1 MSMKILAT
9 SDWHLG
15 NLFHGNDRLP
25 EHKHFLQWLL
35 VQIAEQKPD
44 ALLVAGDIFD
54 NGNPS
59 AAAQTVY
66 YEFLADATHLCPNM
80 QIIITA
86 GNHDSASRLEAPRPL
101 LARHHVEIR
110 GNVRKIWQQGESED
124 DNKTGGHWLYSFD
137 DLIIPVSNE
146 EGEEVIILAVPFLR
160 SDVVQSACYSQGVN
174 TFLRELTT
182 EARKKYPGRKCIM
195 MAHMYA
201 KGSDIAKKDASEK
214 IIIGGQEEVDLEG
227 WNDHPDYMTC
237 GHIHKRQHIWNTDWA
252 RYTGSI
258 LPMSFA
264 EKDYTHGIDLI
275 TIGCDKGEKEEMEAK
290 KKEDEMKENKDGM
303 KEEEE
308 KEKENCKG
316 KSKDI
321 KVEFLEY
328 KPQHSLRI
336 LPENEEELTIK
347 KWQKLIHSELS
358 ERMNGELSDHFDYVM
373 LKVKQEKLSNDDI
386 KELENLVNEKDAVLC
401 KIQRI
406 IPQLDLSTI
415 QGSQQITSIEDIVNR
430 PPLDT
435 LKEAFAIKHNA
446 PMNERQEK
454 MLSDLL
460 TTSSL

>member
-1 MSMKILAT
+1 MSMKIIAT

-25 EHKHFLQWLL
+25 EHKHFLKWLL
-35 VQIAEQKPD
+35 EQIAEQKPD
-44 ALLVAGDIFD
+44 ALLIAGDIFD

-66 YEFLADATHLCPNM
+66 YEFLADATQLCPNM
-80 QIIITA
+80 QVIITA

-101 LARHHVEIR
+101 LTRYHVEIR
-110 GNVRKIWQQGESED
+110 GNIRKIWQQGGSKEEKENKSEEDEEETGNKENGMKAGNNES
-124 DNKTGGHWLYSFD
+124 GGHWLYSFD
-137 DLIIPVSNE
+137 DLIIPVTNE

-160 SDVVQSACYSQGVN
+160 SDVVQNASYSQGVN
-174 TFLRELTT
+174 DFLRELTA

-275 TIGCDKGEKEEMEAK
+275 TIDHGE
-290 KKEDEMKENKDGM
+290 EDEGKET
-303 KEEEE
+303 
-308 KEKENCKG
+308 G
-316 KSKDI
+316 KSKEW
-321 KVEFLEY
+321 KVDFLEY
-328 KPQHSLRI
+328 KPQHALRI
-336 LPENEEELTIK
+336 LPEDEEELTFK
-347 KWQKLIHSELS
+347 KWQKLINSQLS
-358 ERMNGELSDHFDYVM
+358 ERTDDELSDHFDYVM

-386 KELENLVNEKDAVLC
+386 KELEKLVNEKDAVLC

-415 QGSQQITSIEDIVNR
+415 QGSQHITSIEDIINR

-435 LKEAFAIKHNA
+435 LKEAFAIRHNA

>member
-86 GNHDSASRLEAPRPL
+86 GNHDSANRLEAPRPL
-101 LARHHVEIR
+101 LARYHVEIR

-124 DNKTGGHWLYSFD
+124 EDKTGGHWLYSYD

-146 EGEEVIILAVPFLR
+146 KGEEVIILAVPFLR
-160 SDVVQSACYSQGVN
+160 SDVVQNASYSQGVN
-174 TFLRELTT
+174 AFLRELTT

-201 KGSDIAKKDASEK
+201 KGSDIAKQDASEK

-227 WNDHPDYMTC
+227 WNDHPDYMTS
-237 GHIHKRQHIWNTDWA
+237 GHIHKRQHIWNTNWA

-275 TIGCDKGEKEEMEAK
+275 TISSEEKKGDVE
-290 KKEDEMKENKDGM
+290 KKENRTDEEGT
-303 KEEEE
+303 
-308 KEKENCKG
+308 ENCQSKC
-316 KSKDI
+316 KDI
-321 KVEFLEY
+321 KVDFLEY

-336 LPENEEELTIK
+336 LPENEEELTLK

-460 TTSSL
+460 ITSSL